1 MRRALLVAAA
11 MLPLAGCSALPSIV
25 GVLSGAAAGGGTASP
40 AVGFA
45 VGIATATATGVA
57 VKYYGKSRQ
66 HAEQEV
72 IARLAGALPIG
83 GRAPWRIRHYI
94 PLGDEDGEISVLTD
108 IANPLAPC
116 RSIAF
121 SVRDDRSQRWYTAD
135 ICRRATGWQWA
146 SAEPAVPRWGYL
158 Q

>member
-1 MRRALLVAAA
+1 MRRAALTLVAI
-11 MLPLAGCSALPSIV
+11 LPLAGCSTIPTIV

-66 HAEQEV
+66 HAEQDA
-72 IARLAGALPIG
+72 IARIAGALPIG
-83 GRAPWRIRHYI
+83 GRAPWRIRHYVPI
-94 PLGDEDGEISVLTD
+94 GDEDGEISVLGD
-108 IANPLAPC
+108 IVNPLAPC
-116 RSIAF
+116 RSVAF
-121 SVRDDRSQRWYTAD
+121 SVADGVRQRWYRAD
-135 ICRRATGWQWA
+135 ICRRASGWQWA

>member
-1 MRRALLVAAA
+1 MRRALLLAAVA
-11 MLPLAGCSALPSIV
+11 LPLAGCNTVPLIV

-40 AVGFA
+40 AIGFA
-45 VGIATATATGVA
+45 VGVATATATGAA
-57 VKYYGKSRQ
+57 VQFYGKSRQ
-66 HAEQEV
+66 HAEQDA
-72 IARLAGALPIG
+72 IARVAGALPIG
-83 GRAPWRIRHYI
+83 GRAPWRIRHYV
-94 PLGDEDGEISVLTD
+94 PLGDEDGEISVLAS
-108 IANPLAPC
+108 IVNPLAPC

-135 ICRRATGWQWA
+135 ICRRASGWQWA

>member
-1 MRRALLVAAA
+1 MRRALLVTVAL
-11 MLPLAGCSALPSIV
+11 LPLAGCNTVPAIV
-25 GVLSGAAAGGGTASP
+25 GVLGGAAAGGASASP

-66 HAEQEV
+66 HAEQDA
-72 IARLAGALPIG
+72 IARVAGALPIG
-83 GRAPWRIRHYI
+83 GRAPWRIRHYV
-94 PLGDEDGEISVLTD
+94 PLGDEDGEISVLGA
-108 IANPLAPC
+108 IVNPLAPC

-121 SVRDDRSQRWYTAD
+121 SVADGPRERWYTAD
-135 ICRRATGWQWA
+135 ICRRVTGWQWA